1 MDSSSSLGG
10 ATGRRFGAWPLIVC
24 LPVAIACALV
34 PFAGVRALG
43 GPLWLAIAAALAV
56 FPLLPFVWHF
66 LAERKRLAGEGPSA
80 APFNRFGLR
89 SLAVGLLVL
98 AVAFSSLGPRPAGRQ
113 VAGLFRRGKAAALD
127 GPAPRPPEATPLR
140 RRHDLE
146 GFIPAD
152 ANLVVALSDTTVLQQ
167 LLARSGGEPGRR
179 AAALEKCQILVER
192 ASALIIARDGGTRL
206 MVVRAP
212 GVTDPRNLYCLVGFL
227 GSDRLKVRFSSEKAP
242 VRFEIEGL
250 APRPLKFQAVDDK
263 TVVASDGAWGPTEQK
278 KLFAGGDARPQGT
291 LAAALERID
300 RGASLW
306 AAGVV
311 QTGKGP
317 WDLALDARFEGTQ
330 MQLRGS
336 SIPPAGEAERAE
348 LEMTVPFTF
357 ASTLPEGAL
366 ADGIRGLISV
376 IAAAGANLTAPPTPN
391 AHPAPAPARPRKP
404 HDTEGAKAS
413 AP

>member
-1 MDSSSSLGG
+1 
-10 ATGRRFGAWPLIVC
+10 V
-24 LPVAIACALV
+24 
-34 PFAGVRALG
+34 
-43 GPLWLAIAAALAV
+43 
-56 FPLLPFVWHF
+56 
-66 LAERKRLAGEGPSA
+66 AGEGPSSA
-80 APFNRFGLR
+80 AFNRFGLR
-89 SLAVGLLVL
+89 SLAVGVLVL
-98 AVAFSSLGPRPAGRQ
+98 AVAFTSLGPRRVGGQ
-113 VAGLFRRGKAAALD
+113 LVGLFRRGQAASLT
-127 GPAPRPPEATPLR
+127 GPAPRPPDATPLR

-152 ANLVVALSDTTVLQQ
+152 ASLVVALSDTTVLQQ

-179 AAALEKCQILVER
+179 AAALEKCQILVEH
-192 ASALIIARDGGTRL
+192 AAALIIARDGNTRM

-227 GSDRLKVRFSSEKAP
+227 GSDRLKVRFASEKAP
-242 VRFEIEGL
+242 VRFELEGL
-250 APRPLKFQAVDDK
+250 TPRPLKFEAIDDK
-263 TVVASDGAWGPTEQK
+263 TVVASDGAWGPTQSK
-278 KLFAGGDARPQGT
+278 KMFSGANARPEGA

-306 AAGVV
+306 AAGLV
-311 QTGKGP
+311 QTAKGP

-336 SIPPAGEAERAE
+336 SIPPAGEAQRAE

-366 ADGIRGLISV
+366 ADGIRGLIAV
-376 IAAAGANLTAPPTPN
+376 ITAAGANLTAPPAAT
-391 AHPAPAPARPRKP
+391 APHSAPPPKRKP